1 MFFSKGRLAIVTGAI
16 ALFIAAAAVYTHLE
30 REVTIKVD
38 EKIVEATTFSDNVE
52 DVLKEKNIKLGKED
66 VVIPGI
72 DEKVED
78 KMTIEVKRAFP
89 VKIFYDGKQK
99 FVKTQPDRV
108 KNIVKKAN
116 ISLDEKD
123 KTIPELDEHIK
134 TNDSIQVVRVEE
146 KVDTKVNTLPY
157 KTVTRKDSR
166 LPIGSTKVV
175 QQGEKGKEKVMTT
188 YKLENGE
195 VISKNTNKILLKKSK
210 PKIVLMGSMNIAY
223 RGGNK
228 FSYKQK
234 MNMTATA
241 YTHTGNCTATGTTTR
256 RGIVAVDP
264 SIIPLGSRLYIE
276 GYGYARAEDTGGA
289 IKGNRIDVFLPSHSE
304 ARRYGRRQVTVYI
317 LK

>member
-1 MFFSKGRLAIVTGAI
+1 MFYRKGRLAIITGAI
-16 ALFIAAAAVYTHLE
+16 ALFIAAASVYTHLE
-30 REVTIKVD
+30 KEVTIKVD

-52 DVLKEKNIKLGKED
+52 DVLKEKNIKLKKED
-66 VVIPGI
+66 VIIPGI

-89 VKIFYDGKQK
+89 VKILYDGKQK
-99 FVKTQPDRV
+99 LVKTQPDKV

-116 ISLDEKD
+116 ISLNEKD
-123 KTIPELDEHIK
+123 KTIPELEEHIK
-134 TNDSIQVVRVEE
+134 TNGSIQVVRVEE

-157 KTVTRKDSR
+157 KTVTRKDSS
-166 LPIGSTKVV
+166 LPVGSTKVV
-175 QQGEKGKEKVMTT
+175 QQGEEGKEKVITT
-188 YKLENGE
+188 YNLEDGE

-210 PKIVLMGSMNIAY
+210 PKIVLMGSMNVAY
-223 RGGNK
+223 RGGSK

-241 YTHTGNCTATGTTTR
+241 YTYTGNCTATGTTTK
-256 RGIVAVDP
+256 RGVVAVDP
-264 SIIPLGSRLYIE
+264 SVIPLGSRLYIE

-289 IKGNRIDVFLPSHSE
+289 IKGNRIDVFLPSYSE